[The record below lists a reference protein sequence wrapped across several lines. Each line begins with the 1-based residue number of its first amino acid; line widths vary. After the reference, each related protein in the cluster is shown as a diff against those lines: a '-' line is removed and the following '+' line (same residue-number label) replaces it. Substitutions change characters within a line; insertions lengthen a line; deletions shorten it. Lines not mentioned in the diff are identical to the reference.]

1 MIVVRNFTDDG
12 DYGFI
17 TDELL
22 MGRGWVTLGF
32 PRVGWGFEGSAELKR

>member
-1 MIVVRNFTDDG
+1 MEEPTYRNEIPTVLAISPMIVVRNFTDDG

-22 MGRGWVTLGF
+22 MGRG
-32 PRVGWGFEGSAELKR
+32 